1 MSPRT
6 STPPKPYGWFPAL
19 TTVILAVIHVVNQLA
34 RAEGHAASSP
44 SQALLAAYKV
54 CSPASQRETISRR
67 HQALGVEREQLIPD
81 RRSRNEVAFP
91 TARRPRAW
99 HQSSTGMSRS
109 ASLESGDVSAR
120 QYVFS
125 CLISP
130 SHPFC
135 LSPVSSLNC
144 LFDTTV
150 RFQTRGELNHRD
162 TNFEALLPLLRRA
175 FGFETTPGHLGA
187 EGKSTLS
194 MRIAC
199 KVLEF

>member
-54 CSPASQRETISRR
+54 CSPGSQRETISRR

-120 QYVFS
+120 Q
-125 CLISP
+125 
-130 SHPFC
+130 
-135 LSPVSSLNC
+135 
-144 LFDTTV
+144 
-150 RFQTRGELNHRD
+150 FQTRGELNHRD

>member
-54 CSPASQRETISRR
+54 CSPGSQRETISRR

-144 LFDTTV
+144 
-150 RFQTRGELNHRD
+150 
-162 TNFEALLPLLRRA
+162 FEALLPLLRRA